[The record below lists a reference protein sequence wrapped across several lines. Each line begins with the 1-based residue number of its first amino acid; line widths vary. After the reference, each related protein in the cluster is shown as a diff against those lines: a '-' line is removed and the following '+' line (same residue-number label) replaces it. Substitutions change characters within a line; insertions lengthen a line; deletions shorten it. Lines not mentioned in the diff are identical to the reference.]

1 MSLFMSSPAAS
12 GALVFVTG
20 ASSGIGRA
28 LAREVPLP
36 ARVVGISR
44 RAPPAGVLPV
54 VADLADPEGWSA
66 AARCFEDEL
75 AGFAGS
81 RVVLWHCAG
90 SLDPVGF
97 AGEVD
102 PGAYRR
108 AVLLDAA
115 APLVLGD
122 AFLRAL
128 RGRSLRADLVLI
140 SSGAATRVY
149 EGWSA
154 YGAGKAAL
162 DHWVRTVG
170 AEQERRGG
178 RCRVLALAP
187 GVVETPMQERLRKS
201 APGDF
206 PALGRFQELHT
217 RGELLD
223 PEDVAR
229 QLWALLERE
238 LPNGSVLDLRSLED
252 A

>member
-1 MSLFMSSPAAS
+1 MTEAS
-12 GALVFVTG
+12 DAVVFVTG
-20 ASSGIGRA
+20 ASSGIGLA
-28 LAREVPLP
+28 LARSVPFR

-44 RAPPAGVLPV
+44 RAPPAAIEHVA
-54 VADLADPEGWSA
+54 ADLAEPAGWAA
-66 AARCFEDEL
+66 AARCFEAEL
-75 AGFAGS
+75 ARFAGP
-81 RVVLWHCAG
+81 RAVLWHCAG
-90 SLDPVGF
+90 TLEPVGF

-102 PGAYRR
+102 AQAYRR

-128 RGRSLRADLVLI
+128 GDRVPRADLAMI

-178 RCRVLALAP
+178 RCRVLAVAP
-187 GVVETPMQERLRKS
+187 GVVETPMQDRVRAS

-206 PALGRFQELHT
+206 PAVERFRDLHA
-217 RGELLD
+217 RGQLLA
-223 PEDVAR
+223 PEDVAG
-229 QLWALLERE
+229 QLWALLERG
-238 LPNGSVLDLRSLED
+238 LPNGSVVDLRELPSG
-252 A
+252 

>member
-1 MSLFMSSPAAS
+1 MNSPGPS

-28 LAREVPLP
+28 LVRAVPFP

-44 RAPPAGVLPV
+44 RAPPPGAVHV
-54 VADLADPEGWSA
+54 AADLADPEGWSV

-75 AGFAGS
+75 AAFAGS
-81 RVVLWHCAG
+81 HAVLWHCAG
-90 SLDPVGF
+90 TLEPVGF

-102 PGAYRR
+102 PKAYRR
-108 AVLLDAA
+108 AVLLDTA

-128 RGRSLRADLVLI
+128 RGRTPRADLVLI
-140 SSGAATRVY
+140 SSGAAIRVY

-178 RCRVLALAP
+178 CCRVLAVAP
-187 GVVETPMQERLRKS
+187 GVVATPMQERLRAS
-201 APGDF
+201 APSDF
-206 PALGRFQELHT
+206 PALGRFRDLHA

-223 PEDVAR
+223 PAEVAR
-229 QLWALLERE
+229 RLWALLDRG
-238 LPNGSVLDLRSLED
+238 LPNGSVVDLRELE
-252 A
+252 AG

>member
-1 MSLFMSSPAAS
+1 MSD
-12 GALVFVTG
+12 ALVFVTG

-28 LAREVPLP
+28 LAREVPFP

-44 RAPPAGVLPV
+44 RAPPPGALHVA
-54 VADLADPEGWSA
+54 ADLATPEGWSV
-66 AARCFEDEL
+66 AARCFEDEV
-75 AGFAGS
+75 GRFAGS
-81 RVVLWHCAG
+81 HVVLWHCAG
-90 SLDPVGF
+90 NLDPVGF

-102 PGAYRR
+102 PASYRR
-108 AVLLDAA
+108 AVLLGAA

-122 AFLRAL
+122 VFLRAL

-178 RCRVLALAP
+178 RCRVLAVAP
-187 GVVETPMQERLRKS
+187 GVVETPMQERLRES
-201 APGDF
+201 TPGDF
-206 PALGRFQELHT
+206 PALGRFRELHA

-223 PEDVAR
+223 PADVAR
-229 QLWALLERE
+229 RLWALLERG
-238 LPNGSVLDLRSLED
+238 LPNGSVVDLRNLEKD
-252 A
+252 